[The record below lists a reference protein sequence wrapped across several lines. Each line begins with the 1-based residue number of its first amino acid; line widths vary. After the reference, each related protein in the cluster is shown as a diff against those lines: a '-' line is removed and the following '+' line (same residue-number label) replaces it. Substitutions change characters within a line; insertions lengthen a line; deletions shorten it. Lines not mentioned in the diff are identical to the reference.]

1 MKMILLMNNG
11 LTGVLVRAL
20 GVVFCVSVAVGQE
33 VGEEPIPRAEL
44 VEEVEAVVDERPVF
58 REDGEV
64 ISYSKQFR
72 VMGGDM
78 ASRGLAA
85 NMAEQAKEELLRL
98 TGEKDEWKVRVVV
111 ELRGEVGE
119 PVPKRDT
126 VIDLFDNETEY
137 ELKIFYHLSRGLRK
151 ESFKRAVLTA
161 LMYERALRVRENVVK
176 DVPLNVPP
184 WLVEG
189 LEEATSWRL
198 KESDRRLYD
207 ALFRHGGFFKL
218 DDLFVL
224 AEGEYGR
231 MDAASKAAF
240 RVSAGALVMGLLDQ
254 PEGKAGMRSFL
265 AELPAYDG
273 EMPALLRKHFP
284 ELNLSATS
292 LEKLYELQL
301 ANKGSVPL
309 TDVLDVLKTERFLEE
324 ALRFRYQDEKGLV
337 QVVGLSEWES
347 LSGLQKEDKVEA
359 VRMAQD
365 DLLRLSYRCFPSY
378 RPLLLEYQAVLANFT
393 NEETKDVA
401 KTLEGLSERRRNMV
415 AKAERA
421 KDFMNYFEIT
431 RARETSGAFED
442 YLKLKARL
450 KENPKERKDGM
461 SEYLDL
467 LDPLFYVPEEKNPDF
482 SVGAE
487 ILPY

>member
-1 MKMILLMNNG
+1 MMLQIKNG
-11 LTGVLVRAL
+11 VIGDCVWSL
-20 GVVFCVSVAVGQE
+20 GLFFCVSVAGAQE
-33 VGEEPIPRAEL
+33 AGVEPIPRAEL
-44 VEEVEAVVDERPVF
+44 VEEVEAVADERPVF

-85 NMAEQAKEELLRL
+85 NMAEETKEEFLRL
-98 TGEKDEWKVRVVV
+98 TGEKDEWKVGVVV

-119 PVPKRDT
+119 AIPKRDT
-126 VIDLFDNETEY
+126 VIDLFDNERAY
-137 ELKIFYHLSRGLRK
+137 ELKVFYHLSRGLRK
-151 ESFKRAVLTA
+151 QSFKRAVLTA
-161 LMYERALRVRENVVK
+161 LLYERALREREKVVR
-176 DVPLNVPP
+176 DAPLNVPP

-224 AEGEYGR
+224 AEEDYGR

-240 RVSAGALVMGLLDQ
+240 RVSAGALVMALLDQ
-254 PEGKAGMRSFL
+254 PEGKASMRSFL
-265 AELPAYDG
+265 AELPAYEG

-309 TDVLDVLKTERFLEE
+309 TDVLDVVKTERALEE

-347 LSGLQKEDKVEA
+347 LSGLGKEDKEEA

-378 RPLLLEYQAVLANFT
+378 RPLLLEYQEVLAKIT
-393 NEETKDVA
+393 NEETKDIA
-401 KTLEGLSERRRNMV
+401 KTMEGLAETRRNMV

-421 KDFMNYFEIT
+421 KDFMDYFEIT
-431 RARETSGAFED
+431 RARETSGEFED

-450 KENPKERKDGM
+450 KENPKQRKDGM

-467 LDPLFYVPEEKNPDF
+467 LDPLFYVPEEENTDF
-482 SVGAE
+482 SAGAE